1 MRLLLFVFI
10 EIWLLPWQIL
20 AILVYTYKVK
30 SKTNPAK
37 ISGTANE
44 ILSARLIMHR
54 AGTREDE
61 PSARLAPHLPAYG
74 PAVAWLFGSFGL
86 ASRWS
91 GYALSWAQYP
101 VPRPSTM
108 NAMVGHRTEFFDRL
122 LSEAIDSKGQAPV
135 KQVVILGAGW
145 DTRAWGLL
153 AGSDVRIFEV
163 DMPPTQ
169 AAKRAALDEA
179 GLPQE
184 RVTFVETDFVEKTW
198 LQALT
203 ERGFDSALPTFFLWE
218 GVTYYLPIDAVET
231 TLREVSRLAPGSRI
245 AFDFFSQEL
254 IDAEP
259 PFEKI
264 GKRMQRG
271 KKLLRQRA
279 APFRSFHQAPGP
291 HAHRESPRGT
301 GARAGRLRA
310 VRARRRGLR
319 WAGACGAR
327 SVSLSWHT
335 GGTRGK
341 PRAHTKAEDSARGPS

>member
-30 SKTNPAK
+30 SKTNPEK

-91 GYALSWAQYP
+91 GYAISWAQYP

-145 DTRAWGLL
+145 
-153 AGSDVRIFEV
+153 I
-163 DMPPTQ
+163 
-169 AAKRAALDEA
+169 
-179 GLPQE
+179 
-184 RVTFVETDFVEKTW
+184 
-198 LQALT
+198 
-203 ERGFDSALPTFFLWE
+203 
-218 GVTYYLPIDAVET
+218 
-231 TLREVSRLAPGSRI
+231 LAPGACWRAPTSASSRWTCR
-245 AFDFFSQEL
+245 L
-254 IDAEP
+254 P
-259 PFEKI
+259 
-264 GKRMQRG
+264 
-271 KKLLRQRA
+271 
-279 APFRSFHQAPGP
+279 
-291 HAHRESPRGT
+291 
-301 GARAGRLRA
+301 RLRSGRPWTRLA
-310 VRARRRGLR
+310 CPRNGSPSSRPTSSRRLGSRHSR
-319 WAGACGAR
+319 SGASIRRFQPSSCGR
-327 SVSLSWHT
+327 
-335 GGTRGK
+335 
-341 PRAHTKAEDSARGPS
+341 E